1 MMFAAPWI
9 LLALALLPILWW
21 LLRATP
27 PAPRDQIFPAIRLLA
42 NLRSQEE
49 TPARTPWWLL
59 ALRLTAAGLVIVGL
73 AGPIL
78 GAGGLKLLSH
88 GTALL
93 VIDDGFASGPDWP
106 ARVAAAQSVLDRLEH
121 ANTQVAL
128 LTTAQRPTGDA
139 PRATAAMPAA
149 LLRPLLAAL
158 HPQAWPVDRAAVAG
172 AVKASGSGPVFYI
185 ADNLAGAGDS
195 GFAGALAAHG
205 PVEVLT
211 GDLPTRL
218 LLARAEPERM
228 VAVLRQTA
236 VPAATHEMV
245 LAETGDGSVLGRE
258 AITVPAGA
266 TRAEVAIAL
275 PPELRNQF
283 FALRLAG
290 APGAGSVALL
300 DEGSRRR
307 PVGLLSAG
315 TGGETPLLG
324 DNFYI
329 ERALG
334 ASAELR
340 HGDAASLLSRKISM
354 LVSADGVIGGS
365 DADRIEAWVKQGG
378 ILVRFAG
385 PGLAEQA
392 AQGGVSANLLPEPL
406 LAGDRQLGGAMSWS
420 QPAHLAPFPPGPFA
434 GLAVPAEVTVNR
446 QVLADPQ
453 TGNAPQ
459 VWAVLTDGTPLVTA
473 ARLGAGEIVLFHV
486 TANADWSN
494 LPLSGLFVDM
504 LSRLVQRSAGVAAAD
519 DFTLAPAQALNGLG
533 VLGAPPPAAQPVG
546 PNALGTTVISAVHP
560 PGFYGPEHDRHALNI
575 GSEQF
580 PLVTMARVPGSTRV
594 SLLSAP
600 REEPVGPWLIA
611 LALAL
616 LCADMLLTLRLRGLL
631 RPAFAAL
638 LLVVIAGHAS
648 AAQALAAQA
657 LAAQASTESP
667 ALATHLAYV
676 VTGDANVD
684 ATSKAGLA
692 GLSAYVNLRTAAVL
706 ADPAAV
712 VPGRDDLSF
721 YPLLYWPITASA
733 TGSPAATAAL
743 NDYMRHGGIVII
755 DLQGGGAAA
764 TGTGAGFAPGA
775 EAALRRAADGLE
787 VPRLAPL
794 TSAHVLARA
803 FYLLSDFPGRFDG
816 STVWVQQD
824 QDRANDSVSP
834 VIVGSNDWAAAW
846 AADDDGRPLFAVIPG
861 GQRQRVLAY
870 RFGVNM
876 VMYALTGN
884 YKGDQVH
891 VPAILERL
899 GQ

>member
-1 MMFAAPWI
+1 MIFAEPWI

-27 PAPRDQIFPAIRLLA
+27 PAPREQIFPAIRLLA
-42 NLRSQEE
+42 GLKSPEE

-59 ALRLTAAGLVIVGL
+59 ALRLGAAGLVITGL

-78 GAGGLKLLSH
+78 GAGGLAVLSR

-106 ARVAAAQSVLDRLEH
+106 ARVAAAQAVLDRLER
-121 ANTQVAL
+121 ANSAVAL
-128 LTTAQRPTGDA
+128 LTTAQRPTGET
-139 PRATAAMPAA
+139 PRATASMPVA
-149 LLRPLLAAL
+149 LLRPLVAAL
-158 HPQAWPVDRAAVAG
+158 HPQAWPTDRASLVDAVRS
-172 AVKASGSGPVFYI
+172 SGSGPVFYI
-185 ADNLAGAGDS
+185 SDALAGQADG
-195 GFAGALAAHG
+195 GFGAALAARG
-205 PVEVLT
+205 QVDVLT
-211 GDLPTRL
+211 GDLPARL
-218 LLARAEPERM
+218 LLAKPEPERL
-228 VAVLRQTA
+228 VAVLRQTP
-236 VPAATHEMV
+236 VPAATHETV
-245 LAETGDGSVLGRE
+245 LAETGDGTVLGQT
-258 AITVPAGA
+258 ALTVPAGA
-266 TRAEVAIAL
+266 TQAEAAIAL

-300 DEGSRRR
+300 DEASRRR
-307 PVGLLSAG
+307 PVGLLTAG
-315 TGGETPLLG
+315 SGGETPLLG

-334 ASAELR
+334 TTSELR
-340 HGDAASLLSRKISM
+340 HGDAAELLTRKISM
-354 LVSADGVIGGS
+354 LVSADGVIGPA
-365 DADRIEAWVKQGG
+365 DAGAIEAWVKAGG

-392 AQGGVSANLLPEPL
+392 AQGGVSAQLLPEPL
-406 LAGDRQLGGAMSWS
+406 LSGDRQLGGAMSWS

-453 TGNAPQ
+453 AGTTPQ
-459 VWAVLTDGTPLVTA
+459 VWAALTDGTPLVTA
-473 ARLGAGEIVLFHV
+473 ARLGAGELVLFHV

-504 LSRLVQRSAGVAAAD
+504 LSRLVQRSAGVAASEDARM
-519 DFTLAPAQALNGLG
+519 LAPAQALNGAG
-533 VLGAPPPAAQPVG
+533 VLGPPPPAAVPLRASDLGSVG
-546 PNALGTTVISAVHP
+546 ISAEHP
-560 PGFYGPEHDRHALNI
+560 PGFYGPEHDRHALNL
-575 GSEQF
+575 GSERF
-580 PLVTMARVPGSTRV
+580 PLVTMSKIPGSTRL
-594 SLLSAP
+594 SLLAAP
-600 REEPVGPWLIA
+600 REQPVGPWLIA

-616 LCADMLLTLRLRGLL
+616 LCADMVLTLRIRGLL
-631 RPAFAAL
+631 RPAFAAML
-638 LLVVIAGHAS
+638 CVVLAG
-648 AAQALAAQA
+648 QAWA
-657 LAAQASTESP
+657 ESP

-676 VTGDANVD
+676 VTGDAEVD
-684 ATSKAGLA
+684 ATSKAGLV

-721 YPLLYWPITASA
+721 YPLLYWPITANAAGSAAA
-733 TGSPAATAAL
+733 TGAL
-743 NDYMRHGGIVII
+743 NDYMRHGGIIII
-755 DLQGGGAAA
+755 DLQGGTARAS
-764 TGTGAGFAPGA
+764 GTGAGFAPGA
-775 EAALRRAADGLE
+775 EAALRRVADGLE

-794 TSAHVLARA
+794 TSAHVLARS

-816 STVWVQQD
+816 GTVWVQQD